1 MEGYRFKG
9 STAFTLISTTFLQES
24 NKIKNKLCQK
34 EAAEANKTQQAITEI
49 MSQIQALKALNLD
62 LKEEVNSLKGKLTEP
77 AQTETTEIATK
88 KRSDLKEGLFKPRGR
103 SKEKDEKQKQRAKSL
118 PPGLNKNS

>member
-1 MEGYRFKG
+1 
-9 STAFTLISTTFLQES
+9 
-24 NKIKNKLCQK
+24 
-34 EAAEANKTQQAITEI
+34 

-103 SKEKDEKQKQRAKSL
+103 GEEKGEKQEQRAKACP